1 MIFEVPFFVLPFE
14 YYNIIDITII
24 FEGINYSRSFIPVK
38 NYQHFLP
45 FTLRHH
51 GPVGFA
57 CRAVCFIILCP

>member
-38 NYQHFLP
+38 
-45 FTLRHH
+45 T
-51 GPVGFA
+51 
-57 CRAVCFIILCP
+57 